1 MNFIDKNMAEQA
13 TLRNHLIPRPMSR
26 KLKIEETMV

>member
-1 MNFIDKNMAEQA
+1 MNPIDENMTEQA
-13 TLRNHLIPRPMSR
+13 PLRDRLFSRPMSR